1 MADKVK
7 TVVRDST
14 GLIVQTIESD
24 SDNPLVPRVRDLEK
38 ALAIQLEHD
47 RLLEARY
54 MDFTASL
61 MRETREQRE
70 TITALRR
77 TLRAAGAEL
86 RTVVGI
92 ADRRSREADH
102 LRRALRSSEAA
113 YDQASSEA
121 RSLRESDARRR
132 RTKTPYWH
140 RIGKLVGS

>member
-61 MRETREQRE
+61 MRETREQRD
-70 TITALRR
+70 L
-77 TLRAAGAEL
+77 AGVAGPHL
-86 RTVVGI
+86 
-92 ADRRSREADH
+92 DH
-102 LRRALRSSEAA
+102 RRAVRGAQSQQGQRDAPVVVEIPFGLERRHRGSEC
-113 YDQASSEA
+113 
-121 RSLRESDARRR
+121 RR
-132 RTKTPYWH
+132 H
-140 RIGKLVGS
+140 EILGGGLS